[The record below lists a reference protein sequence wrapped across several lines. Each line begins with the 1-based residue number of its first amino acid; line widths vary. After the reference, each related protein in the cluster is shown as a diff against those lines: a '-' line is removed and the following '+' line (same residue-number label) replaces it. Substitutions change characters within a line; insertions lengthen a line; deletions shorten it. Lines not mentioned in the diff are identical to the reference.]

1 MEVFLTSLVLFHTS
15 KEFKKSLI
23 RPLISPWFKASGWN
37 SSLAVGSLLLGLLSI
52 KSAAGN
58 KAQLSSGGVL

>member
-1 MEVFLTSLVLFHTS
+1 MEVFLRSLVLFHTS
-15 KEFKKSLI
+15 KEFKNSLM

-37 SSLAVGSLLLGLLSI
+37 SSLAVGNLLLGLRPI

-58 KAQLSSGGVL
+58 KAQLSSGDVL